1 MKYYGTA
8 AYSSPDWGMGGY
20 YAQENIKQLLDDW
33 KEENRSLHESELL
46 EIAKKSAR
54 EFIRDADGEPYKQED
69 WEMYLTE
76 DASCVDKD
84 TEAAM
89 NYAIDEKEWFTRAEY
104 IDSLANA

>member
-1 MKYYGTA
+1 MGIIG
-8 AYSSPDWGMGGY
+8 YSSPDWGMGGY
-20 YAQENIKQLLDDW
+20 YTQANMKQLLDDW

-69 WEMYLTE
+69 WETYLTE
-76 DASCVDKD
+76 DASRVDKD
-84 TEAAM
+84 TEEAM
-89 NYAIDEKEWFTRAEY
+89 TCAIDEREWFTRAEY

>member
-1 MKYYGTA
+1 MGIIG
-8 AYSSPDWGMGGY
+8 YSSPDWGMGGY
-20 YAQENIKQLLDDW
+20 YAQENMKQLLDDW

-54 EFIRDADGEPYKQED
+54 EFIRDADGEPYTQED

-76 DASCVDKD
+76 DASRVDKD

-89 NYAIDEKEWFTRAEY
+89 DYAIDDCEWFTLAEN
-104 IDSLANA
+104 IGRLANS